1 MLSIGDIRKQV
12 EECDIGFRLHVGA
25 NFLGL
30 MSQLNGSIT
39 SVFLKICIKSHRLSL
54 SWQMFQLFYR
64 PVKFWESGLFLS
76 QSQQRRLNFQACIHT
91 DFLQEDL

>member
-12 EECDIGFRLHVGA
+12 EECDIGFRLRVGA

-39 SVFLKICIKSHRLSL
+39 SIFFLKMCIKSHCLSP
-54 SWQMFQLFYR
+54 SWQMF
-64 PVKFWESGLFLS
+64 
-76 QSQQRRLNFQACIHT
+76 
-91 DFLQEDL
+91 

>member
-12 EECDIGFRLHVGA
+12 EECDIGFRLHAAA

-39 SVFLKICIKSHRLSL
+39 SIFFSKMCIKSHCLSPF
-54 SWQMFQLFYR
+54 WQMF
-64 PVKFWESGLFLS
+64 
-76 QSQQRRLNFQACIHT
+76 
-91 DFLQEDL
+91 